1 MLQVWHQYFSIIS
14 QFLKLYQIE
23 SIIICI
29 LKLSTLMLRKVRL
42 LDKITQ
48 QANMELEFEPRQS
61 VPKIHV
67 LGRMIHSS

>member
-1 MLQVWHQYFSIIS
+1 
-14 QFLKLYQIE
+14 
-23 SIIICI
+23 
-29 LKLSTLMLRKVRL
+29 MLRKVRL

-67 LGRMIHSS
+67 LVRMIHSSWWSNTKWCDGKSHGLGVTRSRLLSEQLQQTT

>member
-67 LGRMIHSS
+67 IVRMIHSS